1 VNLNSRKDIVFL
13 ILAGFFITNALMAE
27 MIGGKL
33 ISFGIFVQ
41 SVGILPW
48 PVVFLTTDLINEYY
62 GRKGVIRLSFI
73 TVGLIAYAFILLLTT
88 QEIPAIENSPVSDE
102 SFNQVFGM
110 SRGIIIGSIIAFLVA
125 QVIDALSFHRIKK
138 ITGSR
143 HIWLRATG
151 STVISQ
157 LFDTFIVQFIAFV
170 IPGYWSLPEF
180 FENASMGY
188 LFKLLVALGLI
199 PFIYLFHYIIDRYL
213 KVEGNGN
220 T

>member
-1 VNLNSRKDIVFL
+1 MNLNSRKDIVFL